1 MSKPQ
6 RRVHRLMN
14 LLIVIG
20 LLIAGTGLGLATF
33 TPLATH
39 QGVTG
44 VVIITALIVGGLVI
58 SVPAK
63 LYLTLLLMQHG
74 ERNRE

>member
-1 MSKPQ
+1 MSKPSH
-6 RRVHRLMN
+6 RIHRLMN
-14 LLIVIG
+14 LLIIIG

-44 VVIITALIVGGLVI
+44 VIIITALIVGGLVI

-63 LYLTLLLMQHG
+63 LYLTLLLMQHS
-74 ERNRE
+74 ERERK

>member
-1 MSKPQ
+1 
-6 RRVHRLMN
+6 MN

-20 LLIAGTGLGLATF
+20 MLVAGAGLGLAVF
-33 TPLATH
+33 TRIATH

-44 VVIITALIVGGLVI
+44 VVIITALIVGGLVL

-63 LYLTLLLMQHG
+63 LYLTLLLMQHSD
-74 ERNRE
+74 RHDPRDD